1 MKDRKVRMQLCCTG
15 VFTHLPVWRAV
26 PCPAH
31 TARRALGE
39 GSGMLY
45 HEESADFEGVMLPKQ
60 ERDDLRK
67 RTRQDRLDKMRFNT
81 FKAHER
87 QEQQKH
93 AAAIAT
99 Q

>member
-1 MKDRKVRMQLCCTG
+1 M
-15 VFTHLPVWRAV
+15 
-26 PCPAH
+26 PCLAH
-31 TARRALGE
+31 TMCHAMGL
-39 GSGMLY
+39 GSGMVH
-45 HEESADFEGVMLPKQ
+45 HERGVVSKGSCCQKQ

-87 QEQQKH
+87 QERQKH